1 MTDAT
6 DEYLDN
12 PPFLTRG
19 MAAALRH
26 LINTYLFTDA
36 ASLLGQDTVNA
47 IGEMVVAKEPLD
59 QERAGL
65 LSESDL
71 FAARVVYWA
80 MQARLVLPEDGI
92 PKPVPA
98 EFKVKRGRR
107 AATVEGLRW
116 IGADGA
122 PVDTLERKDE

>member
-1 MTDAT
+1 MT

-19 MAAALRH
+19 MVAALNH
-26 LINTYLFTDA
+26 LINTYLFTEA

-47 IGEMVVAKEPLD
+47 IGNMVVAKEPLD

-71 FAARVVYWA
+71 FVARAVYWA
-80 MQARLVLPEDGI
+80 MQARLVLPTTDL
-92 PKPVPA
+92 PKPVPT

-107 AATVEGLRW
+107 TTTVEGLRW
-116 IGADGA
+116 TNADGT